1 MKYIKIIFVI
11 FITLLLQIHT
21 STYLWAEK
29 PGELV
34 MTTIER
40 GLTVLKDPS
49 LNGED
54 KLQERKQK
62 LWDEI
67 SPLFN
72 FEEMSKRSLG
82 KYWRKRSLEE
92 KREFVEL
99 FTNILKDTYIGKTDS
114 YSNEK
119 IIYLREKQRDNRTKV
134 QTIFITSTGKE
145 VSVDFS
151 LLSNSGKW
159 KIYDAVIEGVS
170 LVNNY
175 RNQFNNILVKSSYEE
190 LVKKIKQKQ
199 SKTSTN

>member
-1 MKYIKIIFVI
+1 
-11 FITLLLQIHT
+11 
-21 STYLWAEK
+21 
-29 PGELV
+29 